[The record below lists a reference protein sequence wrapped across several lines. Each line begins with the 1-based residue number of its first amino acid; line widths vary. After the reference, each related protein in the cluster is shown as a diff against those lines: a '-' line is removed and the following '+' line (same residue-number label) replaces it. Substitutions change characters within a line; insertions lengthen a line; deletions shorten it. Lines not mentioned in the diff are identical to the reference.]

1 MLDKDLKNMRVVD
14 YIMHFLV
21 QKGSDS
27 IFLLTGNGAMYIND
41 AIAKFHPDFET
52 KYSPDQRQNIA
63 ASWPNSIDDS
73 RAREEWNWKPEF
85 GTKELVESMLNAL
98 SN

>member
-1 MLDKDLKNMRVVD
+1 MRVVD

-41 AIAKFHPDFET
+41 AIAK
-52 KYSPDQRQNIA
+52 YDQV
-63 ASWPNSIDDS
+63 
-73 RAREEWNWKPEF
+73 
-85 GTKELVESMLNAL
+85 T
-98 SN
+98 